1 MASPATATERLCV
14 GILEDPGRVEL
25 APGGRPASVA
35 SAVSAPAARDRGLRA
50 RCGARS
56 GSRYRQG
63 VEGRPD
69 WRPSSAVLARV
80 VLAAFVLAWVFG
92 PYWLRSTVPI
102 WLVFAVAVGLE
113 LHFVVSAV
121 RAETSRRP
129 GRGPQTRDLERYGY
143 AEEAEELL
151 LVRDGG
157 DELWIS
163 YAGETGDELDALIEG
178 ARSEEG
184 DEQPAEPVPATGRHG
199 RWSSPI
205 LRFAAGI
212 AVIGALAA
220 LVWVVQAHTGW
231 DSLADDSRQRTVTRI
246 SEEAS
251 RIAGKPVSMRCD
263 ESGSHVG
270 FVQDA
275 DGVATVGGTLA
286 YLTPERCY
294 DLYRLAFEG
303 ETTSSRTARALAV
316 LAHEAWHLRG
326 VSDEGTTEC
335 YAFQSGVAL
344 GQRLGLSQDTAAQM
358 MRQQLVE
365 NVDRGASNLEYLVPG
380 ECRSGGRLDLDPA
393 LERFP

>member
-1 MASPATATERLCV
+1 ML
-14 GILEDPGRVEL
+14 
-25 APGGRPASVA
+25 VA
-35 SAVSAPAARDRGLRA
+35 LVI
-50 RCGARS
+50 
-56 GSRYRQG
+56 
-63 VEGRPD
+63 
-69 WRPSSAVLARV
+69 
-80 VLAAFVLAWVFG
+80 AWIFG

-121 RAETSRRP
+121 RAESSRRP
-129 GRGPQTRDLERYGY
+129 GRGPQTRDLEQYGY

-151 LVRDGG
+151 LVRDGS

-163 YAGETGDELDALIEG
+163 YAGETGDDLDALIES
-178 ARSEEG
+178 ARDEGYDEEVATSSV
-184 DEQPAEPVPATGRHG
+184 AERGGR
-199 RWSSPI
+199 RSRPI
-205 LRFAAGI
+205 VRFAAGI

-220 LVWVVQAHTGW
+220 GVWFVQAHTGW
-231 DSLADDSRQRTVTRI
+231 DSLSDDTRAGTVTRI

-251 RIAGKPVSMRCD
+251 RIAGKSVSIRCD

-326 VSDEGTTEC
+326 VQDEGETEC
-335 YAFQSGVAL
+335 YAFQSGVDL
-344 GQRLGLSQDTAAQM
+344 GQRLGLSQDTAVQM

-365 NVDRGASNLEYLVPG
+365 NLDRGASNLEYLVPG
-380 ECRSGGRLDLDPA
+380 ECRDGGGLDLNPA